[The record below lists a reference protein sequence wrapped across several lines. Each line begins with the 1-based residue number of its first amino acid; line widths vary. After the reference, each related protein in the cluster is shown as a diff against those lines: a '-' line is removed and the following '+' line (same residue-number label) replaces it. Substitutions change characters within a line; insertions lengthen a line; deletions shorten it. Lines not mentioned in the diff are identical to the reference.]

1 MMVLILGAGESGIGA
16 ALLAKAQNMLAFVS
30 EQKSIAH
37 ETKEQ
42 LIELEIDFEENGHVI
57 AFEALPD
64 LVIVS
69 PGIPSN
75 ATIIKHLISRGVEII
90 SEIEFASRFCQGKVI
105 AITGSNGK
113 TTTTNLCHHI
123 LNVNGKK
130 SVKVGNVGYSFA
142 RSVSETVSDYYVVEL
157 SSFQLDHIN
166 SFRPDIGILLN
177 ITPDHLDRYDYNF
190 QNYVHAKFRIGEF
203 QNDQDHLILNVGD
216 PVIQKNIDS
225 IHSLATLHPLEIQ
238 LDGEAYIWINGDRT
252 LNLKNSVLK
261 GNHNAVNIAC
271 VFTALEMVGLS
282 KEQIQSGLDSFVNDP
297 HRMEVVGEFG
307 GVEFINDSKAT
318 NVDSVYW
325 ALDAMQKPVVWIA
338 GGQDKGNN
346 YEVLLDLV
354 KAKVKALVCLGLDN
368 QKLLNVFGDIIP
380 TLDTHDINSAML
392 EAWNMAQA
400 GDVILLSP
408 ACASFD
414 LFKNYMDRGDQFK
427 SEFENLKE
435 SVRG

>member
-30 EQKSIAH
+30 EQKSIGF
-37 ETKEQ
+37 EIKEK

-64 LVIVS
+64 LAIVS

-75 ATIIKHLISRGVEII
+75 STIVRHLISRGVEII
-90 SEIEFASRFCQGKVI
+90 SEIEFASRFCKGKVI

-123 LNVNGKK
+123 LNVNGNN
-130 SVKVGNVGYSFA
+130 VAKVGNVGYSFA
-142 RSVSETVSDYYVVEL
+142 RSVSETVADYYVVEL

-190 QNYVHAKFRIGEF
+190 QNYVNAKFRIGEF
-203 QNDQDHLILNVGD
+203 QTNQDHLIVNIGD
-216 PVIQKNIDS
+216 QVIQQNIGSIKNIAKTHS
-225 IHSLATLHPLEIQ
+225 IEIQ
-238 LDGEAYIWINGDRT
+238 LDNEGFIWINGNRT
-252 LNLKNSVLK
+252 LTLQNSVLK

-271 VFTALEMVGLS
+271 VFTALKILGLS
-282 KEQIQSGLDSFVNDP
+282 VDQIQSGLDSFVNDP
-297 HRMEVVGEFG
+297 HRMEVLGEFN

-325 ALDAMQKPVVWIA
+325 ALDAMQKPVIWIA
-338 GGQDKGNN
+338 GGQDKGNE
-346 YEVLLDLV
+346 YGVLQALV
-354 KAKVKALVCLGLDN
+354 KTKVKALICMGLDN
-368 QKLLNVFGDIIP
+368 QKLLNAFNETTPIK
-380 TLDTHDINSAML
+380 DTHDINSAIQ
-392 EAWNMAQA
+392 EAWNIAQS

-414 LFKNYMDRGDQFK
+414 LFKNYMDRGEQFK
-427 SEFENLKE
+427 NEFEKLKE

>member
-64 LVIVS
+64 LAIVS

-123 LNVNGKK
+123 LNVNGMNV
-130 SVKVGNVGYSFA
+130 VKVGNVGYSFA
-142 RSVSETVSDYYVVEL
+142 RSVSESVSDYYVVEL

-177 ITPDHLDRYDYNF
+177 ITPDHLDRYEYNF
-190 QNYVHAKFRIGEF
+190 QNYVNAKFRIGEF
-203 QNDQDHLILNVGD
+203 QTNQDHLIVNVGD
-216 PVIQKNIDS
+216 PVIQQNIDS
-225 IHSLATLHPLEIQ
+225 VQKLSKVHSLEIE
-238 LDGEAYIWINGDRT
+238 LDREGFIWINGTKTVT
-252 LNLKNSVLK
+252 LINSVLK

-271 VFTALEMVGLS
+271 VFTALEILGLNS
-282 KEQIQSGLDSFVNDP
+282 AQIQSGLDSFVNDP
-297 HRMEVVGEFG
+297 HRMEVLGEIN

-325 ALDAMQKPVVWIA
+325 ALDAMKKPVIWIA
-338 GGQDKGNN
+338 GGQDKGND
-346 YEVLLDLV
+346 YEVLQPLV
-354 KAKVKALVCLGLDN
+354 KSKVKALVCMGLDS
-368 QKLLNVFGDIIP
+368 QKLIDAFGSTTI
-380 TLDTHDINSAML
+380 TKDTHDINSAIQ
-392 EAWNMAQA
+392 EAWKLSQS